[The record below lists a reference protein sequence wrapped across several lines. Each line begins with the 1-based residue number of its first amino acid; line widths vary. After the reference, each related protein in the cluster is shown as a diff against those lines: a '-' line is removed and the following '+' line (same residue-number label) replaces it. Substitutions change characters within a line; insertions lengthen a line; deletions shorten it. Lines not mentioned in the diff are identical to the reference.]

1 MTILNINWLK
11 ENFNNDN
18 VTIFDIGSSGM
29 DMSMEARKFLPSAK
43 IYAFEA
49 YHIWH
54 QKNRIKALD
63 NNIHYVECAVCDIDG
78 TRLFYPSLRQ
88 NNDTH
93 FISSSIFKPTQ
104 LWGKVYGDPYEINCI
119 RLETFCEENNITPD
133 FIHIDVEGAELKVFQ
148 NIGKYKP
155 KCIWAEVCAF
165 DCYDT
170 NTTEAGFDSLMT
182 NLGYYKVYSDYAD
195 ALYCQL
201 GFEITPYTPGVLI

>member
-1 MTILNINWLK
+1 MTILNLNWLK
-11 ENFNNDN
+11 ENFNYENI
-18 VTIFDIGSSGM
+18 TIFDIGCAGM
-29 DMSMEARKFLPSAK
+29 EMALAARSMLPLAK

-49 YHIWH
+49 YDLWH
-54 QKNRIKALD
+54 EQNIIKASN
-63 NNIHYVECAVCDIDG
+63 NNINYCKSAVCDTDG
-78 TRLFYPSLRQ
+78 TSLFYPSLKQ

-93 FISSSIFKPTQ
+93 FLSSSIFRPTQ

-119 RLETFCEENNITPD
+119 RLETFCKEFNLTPD

-170 NTTEAGFDSLMT
+170 NTTEAKFDLLMT
-182 NLGYYKVYSDYAD
+182 ELGYYKAYSDNKD
-195 ALYCQL
+195 ALYCQS
-201 GFEITPYTPGVLI
+201 GFEIAPYTVGVQI